1 MNATG
6 PFPSAFP
13 AHRRGSVVIAA
24 LLLCL
29 AVAGAIGGYI
39 ALSMHYWRLAER
51 GLMHNAALSM
61 AETGA
66 EEALWALNR
75 NDWTTRPWTTSGSLR
90 SLVSANDHFID
101 ASGNRSSYRVT
112 IDESIPGRPVIL
124 STGRVVPASAWPA
137 AMNDPRVLK
146 RAIRVEI
153 VNPGGG
159 GGDGGGG
166 PFRHGVV
173 ALEDMTFHNGRV
185 GSYNTEPPPPSGPP
199 PHPPPPPPAAPHP
212 PFADFD
218 AAAQNNTIVGTNK
231 SAINKTGNPIIRG
244 QEIVNLDAKFPFVA
258 PPVWSAQTFH
268 EGRPVHNALPAP
280 SGNVITIGDP
290 TAAPGDPPVL
300 YSLTEYE
307 LPAEV
312 TLRVEGPVAIA
323 IAGGFRLVNDDSR
336 IQMATTT
343 SSLQVHVG
351 GNFFVTNNAH
361 ANFSPT
367 DPGRPEQLQVY
378 VTGIGD
384 VMFGGNSRFV
394 GAVYAPR
401 SSLTV
406 HGNAKVAG
414 AIVARNVTFN
424 GAMATFVYDE
434 WIKRIAGSP
443 YIQTN
448 KVIRWFEIDI
458 PPGS

>member
-1 MNATG
+1 MNA
-6 PFPSAFP
+6 PAPSPLAFTT
-13 AHRRGSVVIAA
+13 ARRGSIVIAA
-24 LLLCL
+24 LFLCL

-51 GLMHNAALSM
+51 GLMHNTAVAM

-75 NDWTTRPWTTSGSLR
+75 NDWTSRPWTTSGAFR
-90 SLVSANDHFID
+90 TLVSADDHYQD
-101 ASGNRSSYRVT
+101 VSGNRSSYRVT
-112 IDESIPGRPVIL
+112 VDQSDPNRPVIL
-124 STGRVVPASAWPA
+124 STGRVVPSSAWPTA
-137 AMNDPRVLK
+137 LTDPRVVK

-153 VNPGGG
+153 VKPGGG

-173 ALEDMTFHNGRV
+173 AIEDLTFHNGRV

-199 PHPPPPPPAAPHP
+199 PHPPLPPPVAPNP
-212 PFADFD
+212 PFADFID
-218 AAAQNNTIVGTNK
+218 VAGSNTIVATNK
-231 SAINKTGNPIIRG
+231 SIINKTGVPIIRG
-244 QEIVNLDAKFPFVA
+244 QEIVNLDAKLPLVGQ
-258 PPVWSAQTFH
+258 PDWWAQTLH
-268 EGRPVHNALPAP
+268 EGRPVHNSLPAA
-280 SGNVITIGDP
+280 SGGVITIGDSA
-290 TAAPGDPPVL
+290 AAPGDPPEL
-300 YSLTEYE
+300 YSLNEYE
-307 LPAEV
+307 LPADT
-312 TLRVEGPVAIA
+312 TLRVEGPVSMA
-323 IAGGFRLVNDDSR
+323 IAGGFRLVNDNSR
-336 IQMATTT
+336 VEMASTT

-351 GNFFVTNNAH
+351 GNLFVTNNVQ
-361 ANFSPT
+361 ANYSPAQS
-367 DPGRPEQLQVY
+367 GRPEQLQVY

-384 VMFGGNSRFV
+384 VMLGGNSRFV

-424 GAMATFVYDE
+424 GAVATVVYDE

-448 KVIRWFEIDI
+448 KIIRWFEVDI